1 MNYNGLKDIFEEWI
15 KLNLVK
21 QKMSLIDIKHN
32 SFKDIENNKDII
44 DNLDNED
51 LIIANLIM
59 TMLSEEKLC
68 KEKNKQST
76 NFYYNPKLYSNI
88 QEKILKKEK
97 TKKCLMIGI
106 IVIILICIL
115 GVAFYS
121 NVQKKEKIKQRNEE
135 IALAEKEM
143 AENIV
148 EDIAKK
154 YNLEDIKYEY
164 IDYDSLISTVY
175 YTTNKYQQL
184 TDKEK
189 LQFLVEISQ
198 KTHLKKLFPSISKAD
213 GSYYKM
219 AIISDGHVYTDFT
232 FDGKSELMMDKKEIY
247 GMETDFAK
255 TVEEN
260 LNSILNDDSSDSST
274 SKQYYS
280 IQYNYSGC
288 YPNKPHYVCY
298 EKGKCR
304 CVTNP

>member
-32 SFKDIENNKDII
+32 FFKDIENNKDII

-88 QEKILKKEK
+88 QEKVLKKEK

-121 NVQKKEKIKQRNEE
+121 NVQKK
-135 IALAEKEM
+135 
-143 AENIV
+143 
-148 EDIAKK
+148 KK
-154 YNLEDIKYEY
+154 
-164 IDYDSLISTVY
+164 
-175 YTTNKYQQL
+175 
-184 TDKEK
+184 
-189 LQFLVEISQ
+189 
-198 KTHLKKLFPSISKAD
+198 
-213 GSYYKM
+213 
-219 AIISDGHVYTDFT
+219 
-232 FDGKSELMMDKKEIY
+232 
-247 GMETDFAK
+247 
-255 TVEEN
+255 
-260 LNSILNDDSSDSST
+260 
-274 SKQYYS
+274 
-280 IQYNYSGC
+280 
-288 YPNKPHYVCY
+288 
-298 EKGKCR
+298 
-304 CVTNP
+304 